1 MSIATLTA
9 HRPMSDTDR
18 SRLADLHAQL
28 DEVHADLAL
37 AKRLVNP
44 GGWLDE
50 LRREERDLWEHI
62 AELATNP

>member
-18 SRLADLHAQL
+18 TRLAELHQQL
-28 DEVHADLAL
+28 NEVHTDMEL
-37 AKRLVNP
+37 AKRLPNP

-50 LRREERDLWEHI
+50 LRAEERDLWEHI
-62 AELATNP
+62 AELATTP

>member
-9 HRPMSDTDR
+9 HRPMSPADR
-18 SRLADLHAQL
+18 SRLDDLHTQL
-28 DEVHADLAL
+28 NDVHADLAL

-50 LRREERDLWEHI
+50 LRREERELWEHI

>member
-9 HRPMSDTDR
+9 HRPMPDTDR
-18 SRLADLHAQL
+18 YRLAELRKQL
-28 DEVHADLAL
+28 DDVHADLAL
-37 AKRLVNP
+37 AKRLPNP

-50 LRREERDLWEHI
+50 LRAEERDIWEHV